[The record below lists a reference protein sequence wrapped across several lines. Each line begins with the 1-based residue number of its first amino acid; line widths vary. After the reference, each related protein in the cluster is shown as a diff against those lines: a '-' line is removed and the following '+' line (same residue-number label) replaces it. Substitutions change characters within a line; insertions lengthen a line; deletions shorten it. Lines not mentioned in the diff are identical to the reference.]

1 MTHVNFII
9 LNDIC
14 KFEKINPKNN
24 GSLGVA
30 FNKEKSVDNIFKKL
44 VVSDSIS
51 EETRTF
57 LKPVGNRPGMIY
69 GLCKVNEVLSI
80 ISRLFGLFCQQL
92 TVLPIN

>member
-24 GSLGVA
+24 GSLIVA
-30 FNKEKSVDNIFKKL
+30 FNQEKSVDNIFKKL

-51 EETRTF
+51 EETRAF
-57 LKPVGNRPGMIY
+57 IKPVGNSSGMIY
-69 GLCKVNEVLSI
+69 GLCKVNEVSSI
-80 ISRLFGLFCQQL
+80 ITRLFGLFCQRL